1 MNGCVPIGSED
12 RTRRAS
18 GRKSLR
24 RSKSSV
30 KCSKERRLS
39 SRLVG
44 LKQLAAINNY
54 HGDAVFELYNSH
66 KSADLRMVLGFRVGL
81 PHPIIMPFL

>member
-1 MNGCVPIGSED
+1 
-12 RTRRAS
+12 
-18 GRKSLR
+18 
-24 RSKSSV
+24 
-30 KCSKERRLS
+30 
-39 SRLVG
+39 VG